1 MIKKIFPVLL
11 LFISATSYAQLSPS
25 QEGMKFERTI
35 QLIKNLYVDDANT
48 GKITEKAIRAMLA
61 ELDPHSTYLSKD
73 EVAQMNE
80 PLQGNFEGIG
90 ITFNMLTDSLYVID
104 VISGGP
110 SQKAGIMP
118 GDKFIYVNDTLIA
131 GVKMN
136 NRDVIKKLRGAKG
149 STVRVKVLRRGNA
162 DLMTFNIVRD
172 KIPIYSID
180 AAYMVDKNTGY
191 IRLSRFGATSY
202 DEFREAEKKLRAQ
215 GMQDMI
221 LDLTDNGGGI
231 LQIATDLT
239 DEFLDTGKLIVYTE
253 GKRQPRFTMEA
264 TPKGNFSKGNVVVLV
279 NEYSASA
286 SEILSGALQD
296 WDRAVVV
303 GRRTFGKGLVQRQI
317 PLTDGSMIRLTVARY
332 YTPTGRSIQKPYA
345 EGDIKSYN
353 ADVLN
358 RFNRGELMHAD
369 SIHFPDSLKYTTL
382 VNKRTVYGGGGIMPD
397 YFVPID
403 TGRVSTLHRELLAKG
418 VIYKISMAEVDK
430 NRKTLLAGYPDVE
443 VFKNSYTISDD
454 IVSQIKQTADKEK
467 IKWDDKQFQSS
478 KDLIFIQLKSLIARD
493 LYEQSAYFRIMNDE
507 NEIFQEGLKIINDPQ
522 RYSDLLSGKKS
533 TPKNTIKSNFK

>member
-1 MIKKIFPVLL
+1 MIKKIFPLLL

-48 GKITEKAIRAMLA
+48 GKIAEKAIRAMLA

-90 ITFNMLTDSLYVID
+90 ISFNMLTDSLYVID

-110 SQKAGIMP
+110 SQKVGIMP
-118 GDKFIYVNDTLIA
+118 GDKIIYVNDTLIA
-131 GVKMN
+131 GVKMD
-136 NRDVIKKLRGAKG
+136 NRDVIKMLRGAKG
-149 STVRVKVLRRGNA
+149 STVRVKVLRRGNDNLLA
-162 DLMTFNIVRD
+162 FNIVRD

-231 LQIATDLT
+231 LQIAINLA
-239 DEFLDTGKLIVYTE
+239 DEFLDADKLVVYTE
-253 GKRQPRFTMEA
+253 GKNQPRFTSKA
-264 TPKGNFSKGNVVVLV
+264 TNKGDFGKGNVVVLV
-279 NEYSASA
+279 NEFSASA

-303 GRRTFGKGLVQRQI
+303 GRRTFGKGLVQRQL

-332 YTPTGRSIQKPYA
+332 YTPTGRSIQKPYT
-345 EGDIKSYN
+345 EGDIKGYN
-353 ADVLN
+353 SDVLN

-403 TGRVSTLHRELLAKG
+403 TGRVSALHRELLAKG

-430 NRKTLLAGYPDVE
+430 NRKSLLSAYPNVE
-443 VFKNSYTISDD
+443 VFKSNYIVSED
-454 IVSQIKQTADKEK
+454 IVSQIKQTAEKEK
-467 IKWDDKQFQSS
+467 VKWDDKQFQLS
-478 KDLIFIQLKSLIARD
+478 KSLLFTQLKSLIARD
-493 LYEQSAYFRIMNDE
+493 LYEQSAYFRIINDE
-507 NEIFQEGLKIINDPQ
+507 NEIFQEGLKIINNPQ
-522 RYSDLLSGKKS
+522 RYNALLQGKKS
-533 TPKNTIKSNFK
+533 AGK